1 MYLVSILVF
10 DFYLAVVFL
19 FVITDDDIES
29 LWTINKEECDMSS
42 VPYHSNNSVMPVRV
56 TIYEAVNIL
65 KKQDNEE
72 FTASE
77 IWRYALYGHLTLSI
91 YFQSPVI
98 FRRIKTRKNKIFL
111 MKGKDD
117 PVNRLCYLNS
127 DIIL

>member
-1 MYLVSILVF
+1 MKRLQPVKYG
-10 DFYLAVVFL
+10 
-19 FVITDDDIES
+19 
-29 LWTINKEECDMSS
+29 
-42 VPYHSNNSVMPVRV
+42 VMR
-56 TIYEAVNIL
+56 
-65 KKQDNEE
+65 
-72 FTASE
+72 F
-77 IWRYALYGHLTLSI
+77 YGHPTLSI

>member
-1 MYLVSILVF
+1 
-10 DFYLAVVFL
+10 
-19 FVITDDDIES
+19 
-29 LWTINKEECDMSS
+29 KKGECDMSS

-56 TIYEAVNIL
+56 TIYEVVNII
-65 KKQDNEE
+65 KKQANEE
-72 FTASE
+72 ITASE

-127 DIIL
+127 DIML

>member
-1 MYLVSILVF
+1 MK
-10 DFYLAVVFL
+10 
-19 FVITDDDIES
+19 S
-29 LWTINKEECDMSS
+29 LQPVK
-42 VPYHSNNSVMPVRV
+42 YGVMR
-56 TIYEAVNIL
+56 
-65 KKQDNEE
+65 
-72 FTASE
+72 SM
-77 IWRYALYGHLTLSI
+77 GLTLSI